1 MNANFVV
8 LYFDGCDVWSGEI
21 KYKKNLFDLWRRNDG
36 RCNGAFSPK
45 GGTEKYFAVSNEG
58 VCVGDDGE
66 RSVCMGYT
74 FGQDEV
80 EGIWRYFTIVM
91 PTSSN
96 AVCSICQVNVPRGGD
111 KTSNY
116 NTTNLMK
123 HLQRFNKLKKQKG
136 EGAKQLTLEET
147 TERIQKFPHG
157 SVKAAKITESI
168 LNFIVMD
175 GQPLSV
181 VENKGFR
188 LLINH
193 LEPRYN
199 MVKRK
204 YLSETALPEF
214 YQKMCKCI
222 SEELKDVKVL
232 SFTTDI
238 WSSDVSPM
246 SLLREHSDFLG
257 L

>member
-1 MNANFVV
+1 M
-8 LYFDGCDVWSGEI
+8 
-21 KYKKNLFDLWRRNDG
+21 
-36 RCNGAFSPK
+36 
-45 GGTEKYFAVSNEG
+45 
-58 VCVGDDGE
+58 E
-66 RSVCMGYT
+66 RAKTSV
-74 FGQDEV
+74 
-80 EGIWRYFTIVM
+80 IWRYFTIVM
-91 PTSSN
+91 PTSSH

-123 HLQRFNKLKKQKG
+123 HLQRFHPKEHAEFNKLKKQKRDG
-136 EGAKQLTLEET
+136 TKQLTLEET
-147 TERIQKFPHG
+147 TEKNQKFPHG

-193 LEPRYN
+193 LEPRYD

-204 YLSETALPEF
+204 YLSEIALPEL
-214 YQKMCKCI
+214 YQKMCKQI
-222 SEELKDVKVL
+222 SEQMKDVKVL

-246 SLLREHSDFLG
+246 SLLSLTAH
-257 L
+257 